1 MDKKKLIDE
10 KRQGKILASVEFF
23 TNKQY
28 NKDKEKGGI
37 PMTMRITDET
47 LMGTFEQKQ
56 ELVRSFTMFDDD
68 FFAVVMEDKAAAQE
82 VLRVLTEIPDLVV
95 KEIKTQ
101 YSIRNLG
108 THSVILDA
116 LAEDSRHQLYNL
128 ELQVADQDDHQK
140 RVRYYQANVDTS
152 FLDKGTDYEK
162 LPELYLIYIT
172 KFDLFRLGKAKYII
186 DRVISGTNIVVNN
199 GVHEL
204 YVNAAND
211 DGTEIA
217 ELMEFFTETG
227 TREQQFPDLSER
239 IAYLKEIKEGVTHM
253 CEAVRKY
260 GDECRMQER
269 KEMIRNALKMKM
281 QLATIAQLVGLS
293 VEEVQK
299 LIDEMEH

>member
-1 MDKKKLIDE
+1 M
-10 KRQGKILASVEFF
+10 A
-23 TNKQY
+23 
-28 NKDKEKGGI
+28 
-37 PMTMRITDET
+37 MRITDET
-47 LMGTFEQKQ
+47 LMGTFEQKR

-82 VLRVLTEIPDLVV
+82 VLRVLTEIPDLTV

-116 LAEDSRHQLYNL
+116 LAEDSQHKLYNL
-128 ELQVADQDDHQK
+128 ELQVADQDSHQK
-140 RVRYYQANVDTS
+140 RVRYYQSNIDIS
-152 FLDKGTDYEK
+152 YLDKGRKYED
-162 LPELYLIYIT
+162 LPELYLIYMT
-172 KFDLFRLGKAKYII
+172 KFDLFHLGQAKYT
-186 DRVISGTNIVVNN
+186 ISRSITGTDVVLDN

-204 YVNAAND
+204 YINAAND

-227 TREQQFPDLSER
+227 TRKPQFPDLSGR
-239 IAYLKEIKEGVTHM
+239 IYYLKEEQEGITRM

-260 GDECRMQER
+260 GDECKTIGRAEGQQQER
-269 KEMIRNALKMKM
+269 KDMIRNALKMNM
-281 QLATIAQLVGLS
+281 PLTTVAQLVGLS